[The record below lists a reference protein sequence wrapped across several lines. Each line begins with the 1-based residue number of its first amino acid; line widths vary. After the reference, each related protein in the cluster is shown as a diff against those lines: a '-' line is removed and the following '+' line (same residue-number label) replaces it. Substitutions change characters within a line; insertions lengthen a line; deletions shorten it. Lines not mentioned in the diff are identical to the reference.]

1 MNDRQV
7 QNPTYHFQ
15 NPTKNHGKNLHV
27 PLYTR
32 PSEYPAM
39 KKQHEQKTKGHKATE
54 NPAPASL
61 AQKKTA
67 EPLDAQK
74 IASLK
79 DKNAAKMKKK
89 RH

>member
-1 MNDRQV
+1 MFESAPR
-7 QNPTYHFQ
+7 
-15 NPTKNHGKNLHV
+15 V

-32 PSEYPAM
+32 LPEYPAM

-54 NPAPASL
+54 NQASAAPVG
-61 AQKKTA
+61 KKTEA
-67 EPLDAQK
+67 SLDAQK

>member
-1 MNDRQV
+1 
-7 QNPTYHFQ
+7 
-15 NPTKNHGKNLHV
+15 
-27 PLYTR
+27 
-32 PSEYPAM
+32 M